1 MAKYVTAT
9 EARKN
14 WFRLLDEVA
23 AGEEVV
29 IERHGWRIVLRR
41 ALPGGA
47 DEVPDYAELIR
58 VPDVAAADGWSWGWS
73 GQESALEPVEDAE
86 AGGLRQSGSRD
97 EAEGRGA

>member
-1 MAKYVTAT
+1 MAKRVTAT

-41 ALPGGA
+41 VAPSR
-47 DEVPDYAELIR
+47 DRERPDYSALIR
-58 VPDVAAADGWSWGWS
+58 APDVEGADGWSWRWS
-73 GQESALEPVEDAE
+73 GPEGELEPADP
-86 AGGLRQSGSRD
+86 
-97 EAEGRGA
+97 EGDDR